1 MRCGRFITTEFGVGM
16 ASSAKRDSLDPRAA
30 PNGASRKINPGP
42 SLDRVVQA
50 QIGDKLRA
58 MYGELQEQPLP
69 DRLSQILDRLGQESK
84 A

>member
-1 MRCGRFITTEFGVGM
+1 MRYARFKTTEFGVGM
-16 ASSAKRDSLDPRAA
+16 ASSAKRDILDPRVASI
-30 PNGASRKINPGP
+30 GAIRKTNPGP
-42 SLDRVVQA
+42 SLDRGVQA